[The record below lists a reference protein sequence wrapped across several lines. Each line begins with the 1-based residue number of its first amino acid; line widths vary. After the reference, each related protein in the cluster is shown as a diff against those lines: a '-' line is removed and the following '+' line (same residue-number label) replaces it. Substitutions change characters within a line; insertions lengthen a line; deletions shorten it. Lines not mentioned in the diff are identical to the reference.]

1 MKEKLYTIGEVS
13 KLVNIS
19 IKALRYYDKINLF
32 KPAYVDP
39 DTNYRYYKDS
49 QIHLLDLIK
58 SLKYIGTPLE
68 EMKEV
73 QGLQRDEFFSFLTE
87 QEKIVREKIDSLM
100 EIEKI
105 IANAKK
111 GLQKQKDYPQFG
123 EVFFSYEEEM
133 QIIQTKA
140 KGIDPKNILNASYS
154 KLKKFAASTEGF
166 RNNGYGAIVPYKS
179 YTHVSEVTYQ
189 YLFTPVLTKKQTTL
203 LLPGTEVST
212 IPEGKYIC
220 ITYNSVS
227 SDDYFTNL
235 QRLINYIDKHQITI
249 KSHIYESLIH
259 NNYSPNQREEFL
271 VEMRVLV
278 EDENEL
284 IE

>member
-1 MKEKLYTIGEVS
+1 MKEKLYSIGEVS

-87 QEKIVREKIDSLM
+87 QEKIVREKIDSLI

-111 GLQKQKDYPQFG
+111 GLQKRDC
-123 EVFFSYEEEM
+123 
-133 QIIQTKA
+133 
-140 KGIDPKNILNASYS
+140 KNKRIILNLVKCFFRMKKKCKSFRR
-154 KLKKFAASTEGF
+154 KLMGSIRKIF
-166 RNNGYGAIVPYKS
+166 
-179 YTHVSEVTYQ
+179 
-189 YLFTPVLTKKQTTL
+189 
-203 LLPGTEVST
+203 
-212 IPEGKYIC
+212 
-220 ITYNSVS
+220 
-227 SDDYFTNL
+227 
-235 QRLINYIDKHQITI
+235 
-249 KSHIYESLIH
+249 
-259 NNYSPNQREEFL
+259 
-271 VEMRVLV
+271 
-278 EDENEL
+278 
-284 IE
+284 

>member
-87 QEKIVREKIDSLM
+87 QEKIVREKIDSLI

-123 EVFFSYEEEM
+123 EVFFSYEDEM

-140 KGIDPKNILNASYS
+140 NGIDPKNILNASYS

-203 LLPGTEVST
+203 LLPDTDLST
-212 IPEGKYIC
+212 IPEGNYIC
-220 ITYNSVS
+220 ITYKSVS

-235 QRLINYIDKHQITI
+235 QRLIHYIDKHKITI
-249 KSHIYESLIH
+249 KSDIYESLIH
-259 NNYSPNQREEFL
+259 NNYSPNQKEEFL
-271 VEMRVLV
+271 IEMRVLV
-278 EDENEL
+278 DDERE
-284 IE
+284 

>member
-1 MKEKLYTIGEVS
+1 MKDKLYTIGEVS

-39 DTNYRYYKDS
+39 ETNYRYYKDS

-73 QGLQRDEFFSFLTE
+73 QGLKRDDFFAFLTE
-87 QEKIVREKIDSLM
+87 QEKIVRDKIDSLV

-111 GLQKQKDYPQFG
+111 GLQKQKEYPAFG
-123 EVFFSYEEEM
+123 EVFLTYEEEI

-140 KGIDPKNILNASYS
+140 VGIVPKNILNSSYS

-166 RNNGYGAIVPYKS
+166 RNNGYGAIYPFKS
-179 YTHVSEVTYQ
+179 YSNVNEVVYE
-189 YLFTPVLTKKQTTL
+189 YLFTPVLTKKQLTL
-203 LLPGTEVST
+203 LMSDTEVAK
-212 IPEGKYIC
+212 IPKGNYVC
-220 ITYNSVS
+220 ITFKSETP
-227 SDDYFTNL
+227 DDYFNNL
-235 QRLINYIDKHQITI
+235 QKLIKYVDENQI
-249 KSHIYESLIH
+249 SVNSDIYESLIH
-259 NNYSPNQREEFL
+259 TNYSPDQEEEFL
-271 VEMRVLV
+271 IEMRVLV
-278 EDENEL
+278 NES
-284 IE
+284 

>member
-19 IKALRYYDKINLF
+19 IKALRYYDRINLF

-73 QGLQRDEFFSFLTE
+73 QGLKRDEFFSFLTE

-111 GLQKQKDYPQFG
+111 GLQRQKDYPQFG

-166 RNNGYGAIVPYKS
+166 RNNGYGAIFPYKP
-179 YTHVSEVTYQ
+179 YAKVNEVSYQ
-189 YLFTPVLTKKQTTL
+189 YLFTPVLTKKQTSL
-203 LLPGTEVST
+203 LLPDTEVAK
-212 IPEGKYIC
+212 IPEGKYLC
-220 ITYNSVS
+220 ITFNTIS

-235 QRLINYIDKHQITI
+235 QKLIKYVEKHQITVI
-249 KSHIYESLIH
+249 SDVYESLIH
-259 NNYSPNQREEFL
+259 NNYSQDQNEEFII
-271 VEMRVLV
+271 EMRVLV
-278 EDENEL
+278 KDE
-284 IE
+284 